1 MFESSLAWSHYAGD
15 QSSSRY
21 SSSSGITRENFTSLE
36 IGWRHTSPDETVTG
50 YRSSSLWP
58 GKHESTPIMV
68 GNILYSSS
76 SLSQAYALNP
86 KTGEVLWTYNPE
98 SYAAGSPPNL
108 GYINRGVAYWQDG
121 DVRRVFL
128 ATGDSRLIALDADTG
143 NPVTSWAQQGEVN
156 LRDGLGR
163 SVSNRYYGV
172 NSPPLVCG
180 DFVIVGSSIL
190 DYPAADAMPP
200 GDVRAFDART
210 GELQWQFHSI
220 PHEDEKGAETWE
232 QRSNER
238 FGGVNVWTSMSCDEA
253 LRVVYLPFSTPTNDY
268 YGGGRPGD
276 NLYAESLVAVD
287 MATGELRW
295 HYQCVHHG
303 IWDYDLPA
311 APNLVDTP
319 SGSRLVAQ
327 VSKQGFVYVFD
338 RETGTPVWPMNETAV
353 EASGVPGE
361 VSAMTQP
368 IPTKP
373 APFEL
378 QGVTLADL
386 NSLTPGLEQAARDAV
401 QGYDLGPIFSP
412 PTERGRLAAP
422 GIGGGASWSGA
433 AYQPER
439 GYLYVPSVTL
449 PFILA
454 VQPASIT
461 EGWVGAPRVAPF
473 LSRGLPLVK
482 PPYGRI
488 TAIDMTTGE
497 HVWMSAVGEGYENSA
512 ALSGVDVPPLGLPSR
527 IFVLATPN
535 LLIAAQEGGG
545 GVRNPS
551 PERNADQYQI
561 NIRNPS
567 LRAYDLD
574 NGELIGQ
581 VALPS
586 NAMGTPMLYEIESQ
600 PFVIVPIGGA
610 NLTAELVALTIK

>member
-1 MFESSLAWSHYAGD
+1 
-15 QSSSRY
+15 
-21 SSSSGITRENFTSLE
+21 
-36 IGWRHTSPDETVTG
+36 
-50 YRSSSLWP
+50 
-58 GKHESTPIMV
+58 MV

-401 QGYDLGPIFSP
+401 QGYDTGTALFATNRAWSLGRSRHRRRRFLVWRGLSAGARIPVCPLGDSAVHPRGATSVDHGGLGGCTASGAIPI
-412 PTERGRLAAP
+412 GWIAP
-422 GIGGGASWSGA
+422 G
-433 AYQPER
+433 Q
-439 GYLYVPSVTL
+439 
-449 PFILA
+449 
-454 VQPASIT
+454 
-461 EGWVGAPRVAPF
+461 AP
-473 LSRGLPLVK
+473 
-482 PPYGRI
+482 
-488 TAIDMTTGE
+488 
-497 HVWMSAVGEGYENSA
+497 
-512 ALSGVDVPPLGLPSR
+512 
-527 IFVLATPN
+527 
-535 LLIAAQEGGG
+535 
-545 GVRNPS
+545 
-551 PERNADQYQI
+551 
-561 NIRNPS
+561 
-567 LRAYDLD
+567 LRAYHCHRHDD
-574 NGELIGQ
+574 R
-581 VALPS
+581 
-586 NAMGTPMLYEIESQ
+586 
-600 PFVIVPIGGA
+600 
-610 NLTAELVALTIK
+610 